1 MTLIWT
7 LLDEA
12 ADEHRRT
19 GAVSTDLQSR
29 LLAEGYNLRNLADD
43 IRNLNANF

>member
-1 MTLIWT
+1 MTVVWA

-12 ADEHRRT
+12 ADEHNRT

-29 LLAEGYNLRNLADD
+29 LLANGYDLRNLADD
-43 IRNLNANF
+43 IANLNASL